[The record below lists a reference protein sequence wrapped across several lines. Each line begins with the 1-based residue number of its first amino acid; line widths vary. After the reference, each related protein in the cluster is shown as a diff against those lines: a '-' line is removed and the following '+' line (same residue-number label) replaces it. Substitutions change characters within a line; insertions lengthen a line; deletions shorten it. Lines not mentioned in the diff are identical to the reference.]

1 MLSLLKKKYSHRN
14 LLNLLRAYRKVIH
27 TEGEKE
33 IFSIINA
40 LPLIQE
46 KRGLYSRVITQKL
59 LAYYLKEVSCAVL
72 LSRGQSNFRCILA
85 IPFSWRKHLT
95 SKGVLISRRSFFAWL
110 CRVLLSL
117 KRGVITFLSLVRKN
131 INLTLPKAPSLSYAL
146 LCNLPKNAATI
157 GEDNF
162 LEWFF
167 RRKTYKNVWAHV
179 PETEKVSEYDSL
191 LLANEQFPRFR
202 NKRQLMRFS
211 ARSFGFLLMA
221 FMDFILGRWSS
232 LFIFEDKIKL
242 AYVKSLRREDLPSQV
257 VFLNTEFTYRPLW
270 TYWIEKM
277 GGSIDL
283 YFYSLNTVNIRCKEW
298 GAIGV
303 YPGYQLM
310 TWSRYYT
317 WNRYHAD
324 FLAALGI
331 NDEKIQIVNQFI
343 PLSGSHFPIPVIPA
357 IPKRSIA
364 IFDVPPF
371 RESFMAS
378 IGRPCHF
385 YTYSLCRKFLLDII
399 ELCREQDVV
408 PILKCKRFVKKK
420 TSQQYTQ
427 LIGRL
432 KLEGDVIMLGPDL
445 SANSLLDKVS
455 ASVSMPFTSTAVLGD
470 LKSIPSVY
478 YDADCFIE
486 KNQLAVSGLPL
497 LSGKEELRQWF
508 YTFFGEAVC

>member
-1 MLSLLKKKYSHRN
+1 MISLLKKKYSHRN

-33 IFSIINA
+33 IFSVINL

-46 KRGLYSRVITQKL
+46 KKGLYGRVITQKL
-59 LAYYLKEVSCAVL
+59 LACSLEEVSRAVL
-72 LSRGQSNFRCILA
+72 LSRGQSNFHCILA
-85 IPFSWRKHLT
+85 IPFSWQKYLK
-95 SKGVLISRRSFFAWL
+95 SKGVLISRWSFFAWL
-110 CRVLLSL
+110 YRVLLSL
-117 KRGVITFLSLVRKN
+117 KTGIFTFFSLVRKN
-131 INLTLPKAPSLSYAL
+131 INLSLPKAPSLSYAL

-157 GEDNF
+157 EEDSF
-162 LEWFF
+162 LEWFLH
-167 RRKTYKNVWAHV
+167 RKTHKNVWVHV
-179 PETEKVSEYDSL
+179 PEAEKITEYDSF
-191 LLANEQFPRFR
+191 LLANEQFPRFK

-232 LFIFEDKIKL
+232 LFIFEDKVKL
-242 AYVKSLRREDLPSQV
+242 AYVKSLRREELPSQV
-257 VFLNTEFTYRPLW
+257 VFLNTDFTYRPLW
-270 TYWIEKM
+270 TYWIESM

-298 GAIGV
+298 GAMGV

-331 NDEKIQIVNQFI
+331 NDERIQIVNQSI
-343 PLSGSHFPIPVIPA
+343 PLSGSHLPIPT
-357 IPKRSIA
+357 IPKRSMA
-364 IFDVPPF
+364 IFDVQPF

-385 YTYSLCRKFLLDII
+385 YTYRLCRKFLLDII
-399 ELCREQDVV
+399 DLCREQDVV

-420 TSQQYTQ
+420 TCQQYTQ

-432 KLEGDVIMLGPDL
+432 KLESDVIILDPGL
-445 SANSLLDKVS
+445 SANSLLEKVS

-478 YDADCFIE
+478 YDADYFIE

-497 LSGKEELRQWF
+497 LSGKKELRRWF
-508 YTFFGEAVC
+508 DTLFGRVVC